1 MAPLLIAAHAADSAQ
16 APASGAKVV
25 MKHALPAVDF
35 SDSEVTVVEVSYPP
49 KGASPSHR
57 HSGLVIVYVLEG
69 EVRSQVE
76 GEPERT
82 YGKGEMFYEPPGHIH
97 VVSRNASDTK
107 PAKILAVLIAEKNK
121 PVTIPVPAKGI

>member
-1 MAPLLIAAHAADSAQ
+1 
-16 APASGAKVV
+16 
-25 MKHALPAVDF
+25 
-35 SDSEVTVVEVSYPP
+35 VTVVEVAYPP

-57 HSGLVIVYVLEG
+57 HSGFVIAYVLEG

-97 VVSRNASDTK
+97 MVSRNASETK
-107 PAKILAVLIAEKNK
+107 TARILAVLIAEKDK
-121 PVTIPVPAKGI
+121 PITTPVPT